1 MNVAVLAQFGA
12 VLGVTFAA
20 RIWAK
25 WRVSA
30 RQGKALTTPLV
41 DAVLL
46 ESVFAPR
53 AKDGDDA
60 DLLAEMRDTFLHLN
74 RQAYAEEFWGL
85 HTQLAALYA
94 SLGSAQRSTMR
105 RALVRLVIANDRW
118 LQLVGAKT
126 SAELG
131 VTEAVNPLRA
141 LLEIGDTQRFS
152 QDKQEYSKAE
162 TVDLRYRGELE
173 KALAALTT
181 EEDQTIVP

>member
-1 MNVAVLAQFGA
+1 MNVAVLAQFGV

-20 RIWAK
+20 RIWSK
-25 WRVSA
+25 WRVST
-30 RQGKALTTPLV
+30 RQSKALTTPLV

-60 DLLAEMRDTFLHLN
+60 NLLAEMRDTFLHLN
-74 RQAYAEEFWGL
+74 RQAYAEEFWSL
-85 HTQLAALYA
+85 HTQLTALYGT
-94 SLGSAQRSTMR
+94 LGPSQQFTMR

-126 SAELG
+126 SAALG
-131 VTEAVNPLRA
+131 VTEAAPPLRA
-141 LLEIGDTQRFS
+141 LLEMGDTQRFN

-162 TVDLRYRGELE
+162 SVDLRYRGELE
-173 KALAALTT
+173 KALATLTDAT
-181 EEDQTIVP
+181 

>member
-1 MNVAVLAQFGA
+1 MNVIALEQFGA
-12 VLGVTFAA
+12 ALGLVFAA
-20 RIWAK
+20 RVWSK
-25 WRVSA
+25 WRVSV
-30 RQGKALTTPLV
+30 RQRKSLTTPLV

-53 AKDGDDA
+53 PKDGDA
-60 DLLAEMRDTFLHLN
+60 PDLLAEMRDTFLHLN

-85 HTQLAALYA
+85 HTQLVSLYEKLA
-94 SLGSAQRSTMR
+94 DPQRATMR

-126 SAELG
+126 SAALG
-131 VTEAVNPLRA
+131 LTEAVNPLRA
-141 LLEIGDTQRFS
+141 LLEMGDSQRFN

-173 KALAALTT
+173 KALATLTD
-181 EEDQTIVP
+181 EA